1 MQLSN
6 FWDDIRDDVMHGDNI
21 RDDGDNI
28 GDDKDDIR
36 NDGDDGDDTSYEI
49 SCDFTKH
56 LFHLM
61 SKAFYSYLQSEL
73 NLGSLVI
80 YSDAYLTE
88 LTWQVLVEGYLTSL

>member
-36 NDGDDGDDTSYEI
+36 NDGDDGDGTSHEI
-49 SCDFTKH
+49 SWDFTKH
-56 LFHLM
+56 IFHLK
-61 SKAFYSYLQSEL
+61 SKALYSYLQWKL
-73 NLGSLVI
+73 NLETLVI
-80 YSDAYLTE
+80 YSDAYLAE
-88 LTWQVLVEGYLTSL
+88 LTWQVLVRVI

>member
-36 NDGDDGDDTSYEI
+36 NDGDDGDDTSHEI
-49 SCDFTKH
+49 S
-56 LFHLM
+56 
-61 SKAFYSYLQSEL
+61 
-73 NLGSLVI
+73 
-80 YSDAYLTE
+80 
-88 LTWQVLVEGYLTSL
+88 